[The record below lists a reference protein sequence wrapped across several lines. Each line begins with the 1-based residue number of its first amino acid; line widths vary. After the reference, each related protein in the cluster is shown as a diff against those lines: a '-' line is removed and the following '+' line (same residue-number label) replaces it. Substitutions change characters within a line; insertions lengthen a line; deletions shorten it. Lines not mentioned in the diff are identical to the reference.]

1 MTLLPY
7 VSIVVP
13 VYNQEKYLN
22 ETIQSILHQDYKLIE
37 LIVIDDGSQDNTK
50 KILQQYNHQFYY
62 TSHPNMGQANTLNKG
77 WYMARGEIL
86 SYLSA
91 DDLLMPNAVSTA
103 VRYLNEDP
111 KIVLTYCDFN
121 LIDPNSK
128 TIRKVSAPD
137 FDYLEMVKRLICQP
151 GPGVFFRKQAFDRT
165 GGWNPE
171 FRQMPDYEYWL
182 RLGLIGQFKR
192 IPQIL
197 ASFRI
202 HEKSMTFLRGDRKM
216 ATEPVRILEKYYRSQ
231 KNLPKQVVESFPEAM
246 SNAHLLSAQLHLKA
260 GRWTNTLAAVMK
272 AVQYSKPT
280 VMSTRSLH
288 ILLNALFNR
297 ALHRTFWTIRERF
310 SSNTPS
316 ATH

>member
-13 VYNQEKYLN
+13 AYNQEKYLD
-22 ETIQSILHQDYKLIE
+22 ETIQSILNQDYELIE
-37 LIVIDDGSQDNTK
+37 LIVLDDGSQDNTK
-50 KILQQYNHQFYY
+50 KLLQKYDHQFYY
-62 TSHPNMGQANTLNKG
+62 ASHPNMGQANTLNKG
-77 WYMARGEIL
+77 WFKARGEIL

-137 FDYLEMVKRLICQP
+137 FDYLKMVKRLICQP
-151 GPGVFFRKQAFDRT
+151 GPGVFFRKWAFDRT

-171 FRQMPDYEYWL
+171 FRQMPDYDYWL
-182 RLGLIGQFKR
+182 RLGLYGPFMR
-192 IPQIL
+192 IPRVL

-202 HEKSMTFLRGDRKM
+202 HEKSMTFSKADRTM
-216 ATEPVRILEKYYRSQ
+216 ANEPVRILETYYRSK
-231 KNLPKQVVESFPEAM
+231 KNLPNQVVRVFPKAM
-246 SNAHLLSAQLHLKA
+246 SNAHLISAQLHLKA
-260 GRWTNTLAAVMK
+260 GRWRDSLAAVMK
-272 AVQYSKPT
+272 AAQYSKTT
-280 VMSTRSLH
+280 VMSTRSLR

-297 ALHRTFWTIRERF
+297 TLHRTFWTIRERF
-310 SSNTPS
+310 SSDTPS
-316 ATH
+316 PNQ